1 MLKIQDVIEDFDNL
15 DEETLVQL
23 SDKLWEMGS
32 LDDIKE
38 KVSPELFQVHIG
50 MNVIGIW
57 KYEGWD
63 SILGEHA
70 DFVPYIPQVLQEL
83 EMFDIKQAF
92 EDVIALFP
100 EDTVFASDNEA
111 YYDIYNFL
119 TTFSGKTQNE
129 KLQGITPE
137 KRREMVKLMHQK
149 VNQLDEVTEQYWS
162 DEMESIIQNM
172 LR

>member
-1 MLKIQDVIEDFDNL
+1 M
-15 DEETLVQL
+15 QL

-137 KRREMVKLMHQK
+137 KRREMVKRMHQN